1 MTVDFCPGTRFVQIK
16 GAAVAVT
23 PDERVY
29 LVRGGRAVELVT
41 RDDDTPDPAAKGL
54 PVAQDTGD

>member
-1 MTVDFCPGTRFVQIK
+1 
-16 GAAVAVT
+16 
-23 PDERVY
+23 VY
-29 LVRGGRAVELVT
+29 LVRGGRALELVT